1 MNLKSHFYLNS
12 RQRSGILLLVLVLIL
27 SWVAYYFIKPNVIY
41 RSEALSDEELQV
53 FEARI
58 DSLKRIK
65 LVATQPKIY
74 PFNPNFITD
83 YKGYTLGMSLTEI
96 DRLLRF
102 REKDK
107 WINSAEDFQQ
117 VTGVSDSLLQ
127 TIAPYFK
134 FPEWVTSSKSKTT
147 RTNFIDKD
155 KKPKSDLNQADFAS
169 LTQIDVLDDALI
181 KRLLSYRKRLGGFVE
196 DNQLYDIYGITK
208 TQVYAIKDEFTVLTR
223 PDIKLVNVN
232 TANASDLSTVPF
244 ITFEIA
250 RDIIDYRVLNEGIN
264 NLDEL
269 LKIDGI
275 TAYKL
280 ERIKLYLSS
289 NQN

>member
-208 TQVYAIKDEFTVLTR
+208 TQVYAIKDELTVLTK
-223 PDIKLVNVN
+223 PDIKLVNGN